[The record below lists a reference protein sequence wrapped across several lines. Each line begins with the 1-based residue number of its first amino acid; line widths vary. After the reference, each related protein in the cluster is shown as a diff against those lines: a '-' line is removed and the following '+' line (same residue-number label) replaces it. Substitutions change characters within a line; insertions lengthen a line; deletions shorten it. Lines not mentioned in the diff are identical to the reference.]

1 MLNYQRVVLKSSLGM
16 IEQWV
21 ENLGQKHDWAGTEH
35 IHPETAK
42 QIAWLQI
49 PPKTQECIDCWSD
62 EVELLLIKSPHLQK
76 SPLKIRRS
84 PRVSPASRLFHLDLS
99 GDEARWTAGCPAL
112 GWRTPS
118 SPPRSCRSR
127 SGPHWECHWG
137 CKING
142 NKKGS

>member
-49 PPKTQECIDCWSD
+49 PPKRKNVLTAEVMKWNCSWSKAP
-62 EVELLLIKSPHLQK
+62 IFKNHP
-76 SPLKIRRS
+76 
-84 PRVSPASRLFHLDLS
+84 
-99 GDEARWTAGCPAL
+99 
-112 GWRTPS
+112 
-118 SPPRSCRSR
+118 
-127 SGPHWECHWG
+127 
-137 CKING
+137 
-142 NKKGS
+142 